1 MKKRFLPISLL
12 LTIIILAQTSFVVNA
27 NSDSGKY
34 NPRSVMQP
42 TAQSFMKSI
51 RANQE
56 TGLIDPAWLLEATK
70 GSQSRDGELNWTS
83 LGPDNYGS
91 LTRGIVY
98 DNQDAT
104 NKTIYIGTMGGG
116 IFKSVNGGITWK
128 TIGSNLMVS
137 CIAQTEDGT
146 IYVGTGDGRGAHNQ
160 NGLSDLNYESSFV
173 GSGIYKLEGETLT
186 QIESTSTFV
195 NDLAVYGN
203 KVYAATN
210 EGVKCY
216 DNGWSTL
223 IEGEAFGV
231 ETCADGDI
239 IAVVGTDVYM
249 STANG
254 FEIVTTGEENMLPKD
269 ENYKMLAA
277 APSDHNII
285 YVAYL
290 TSTYGTGN
298 IYMTSDHGATWQTAY
313 TATTIYD
320 IFGSRGL
327 LDNAIAVYPNDPRKL
342 LIGGLNLWV
351 MYDQFGDGIYRL
363 ECLSNGNAFQ
373 VSQSSGVSYYNYT
386 YIHTGIQSITFN
398 PNNINEF
405 FVGSEGGVFKGTC
418 SAATGYQFEGMN
430 RYMFDAENH
439 TSVARMFSVAFTGKD
454 NNASIGASLDHGTIH
469 IIGDASINAET
480 QAGNAIFP
488 NDNASTNAAETYGAF
503 DFTKAAG
510 PCAMSTINPN
520 AMYVTVTGGYSIGT
534 PIFRTQTAGVD
545 YDKEN
550 FSYSA
555 TESSAYISNS
565 NAFRTPIALFENYN
579 DVNSPLTAKYINRD
593 TIDAPAGSTVLIKSN
608 NSEYPFEYQLTE
620 ALAVGDSIEVQDIIS
635 STFMV
640 AVEGAVYMTRDAL
653 MFDRHADWWKI
664 GTITGIP
671 NALSISADGDVA
683 YVGTIEGNIYKYESL
698 STSVTSEEAL
708 GETVIPSTSSLVDS
722 IAETTIKVEALG
734 GTFAKTRV
742 TPNKYV
748 GGFNYNL
755 YTEAQYEDMGLE
767 AIVDELQSAEELY
780 TTNQLKTW
788 ENLSL
793 GSNYYLVST
802 AKDKNDVWSDTIKVA
817 TIKTS
822 TITSTELDATA
833 FEGRAIT
840 SIAIDP
846 ENSDNIVVTLGN
858 YGNTDYVY
866 YSTNGGASFTSKQG
880 NLPAMPVYSSLIEK
894 TTGKVILGTENGIY
908 TSDNMST
915 WTQDA
920 VIANIPVMDIKQQV
934 LANHDNK
941 YIHLVDEVGDVV
953 TTEYPGIFNEG
964 VIYIATYGRGLY
976 KCDTYKVE
984 NTEINVEENI
994 VANTSDMSIYPNPI
1008 VSDATISFSIEKSA
1022 QVSYQIYDL
1031 SGRMMMNQVLGNYGQ
1046 GSHKANFNVENL
1058 TAGTYI
1064 IKVQAG
1070 DKVETAKI
1078 LVY

>member
-27 NSDSGKY
+27 NGNSGKY
-34 NPRSVMQP
+34 TPRSVMQP

-56 TGLIDPAWLLEATK
+56 TGLIDPAWLVDATK
-70 GSQSRDGELNWTS
+70 DSQSRGGELNWTA

-91 LTRGIVY
+91 LTRAIIY

-104 NKTIYIGTMGGG
+104 NKTLYIGTMGGG

-128 TIGSNLMVS
+128 TIGTNLMVS

-146 IYVGTGDGRGAHNQ
+146 IYVGTGDGRGAHEQ
-160 NGLSDLNYESSFV
+160 NGLSDLNYENSFI

-186 QIESTSTFV
+186 QIETSTFV

-210 EGVKCY
+210 EGLKCY
-216 DNGWSTL
+216 DNAWTTL
-223 IEGEAFGV
+223 VEGEAYGV
-231 ETCADGDI
+231 EVYANGDI
-239 IAVVGTDVYM
+239 IAVVGSDVYM
-249 STANG
+249 TTSNG
-254 FEIVTTGEENMLPKD
+254 LEIVTTGEENMLPAGD
-269 ENYKMLAA
+269 TYKMVATST
-277 APSDHNII
+277 SDNNYA

-290 TSTYGTGN
+290 TSTNGTGN
-298 IYMTSDHGATWQTAY
+298 IYMTSDHGATWQVAY
-313 TATTIYD
+313 TTTTIYD

-327 LDNAIAVYPNDPRKL
+327 LDNAFVVYPNDPRKI

-351 MYDQFGDGIYRL
+351 MQDQFGDGIFRL

-373 VSQSSGVSYYNYT
+373 IAQSSGVSYYNYS
-386 YIHTGIQSITFN
+386 YIHSGIQSIVFN
-398 PNNINEF
+398 PNNVNEF

-418 SAATGYQFEGMN
+418 SAAAGYQFEGMN
-430 RYMFDAENH
+430 RYMFDADNH
-439 TSVARMFSVAFTGKD
+439 TSVARMFNVAFTGKD
-454 NNASIGASLDHGTIH
+454 NNASLGASLDHGTIH
-469 IIGDASINAET
+469 IIGDATINAET

-488 NDNASTNAAETYGAF
+488 NDNATTNAAETYGAF

-534 PIFRTQTAGVD
+534 PLFRTQTEGVD

-579 DVNSPLTAKYINRD
+579 DVNSPLTAKFYARED
-593 TIDAPAGSTVLIKSN
+593 YKKGDTVLINSN
-608 NSEYPFEYQLTE
+608 NADYPFEYVLTE
-620 ALAVGDSIEVQDIIS
+620 NLQEGDSIEVQDIVS

-640 AVEGAVYMTRDAL
+640 AVEGSVYMTRDAL
-653 MFDRHADWWKI
+653 MFDRLADWWKI

-671 NALSISADGDVA
+671 NALSISADGNVA
-683 YVGTIEGNIYKYESL
+683 YVGTIEGNLYKYENL
-698 STSVTSEEAL
+698 STSVTSEQAL
-708 GETVIPSTSSLVDS
+708 GSTVIPSTSSLVDS
-722 IAETTIKVEALG
+722 IAETTIKVETLG
-734 GTFAKTRV
+734 GTFVKTRV

-767 AIVDELQSAEELY
+767 AIVSELQSAEELY
-780 TTNQLKTW
+780 TTYQLKTW
-788 ENLSL
+788 EGLNL
-793 GSNYYLVST
+793 GANYYLVST

-822 TITSTELDATA
+822 TIPSAQLDATA

-846 ENSDNIVVTLGN
+846 ENSDNIIVTLGN
-858 YGNTDYVY
+858 YGNADYVY
-866 YSTNGGASFTSKQG
+866 YSTNGGESFTSKQG
-880 NLPAMPVYSSLIEK
+880 NLPAMPVYSSIIEK

-920 VIANIPVMDIKQQV
+920 VIANIPVMDIKQQT
-934 LANHDNK
+934 LANRKNQ
-941 YIHLVDEVGDVV
+941 YIHLVDEVGDIV

-976 KCDTYKVE
+976 KCDTYKV
-984 NTEINVEENI
+984 NDTELNVEENI
-994 VANTSDMSIYPNPI
+994 VANTVEMSIYPNPI
-1008 VSDATISFSIEKSA
+1008 VNDATISFSIEESA
-1022 QVSYQIYDL
+1022 QVSYQVYDL
-1031 SGRMMMNQVLGNYGQ
+1031 SGRMMMNKVLGNFGQ

-1058 TAGTYI
+1058 TSGTYI

-1070 DKVETAKI
+1070 EKTETAKI

>member
-27 NSDSGKY
+27 NGNSGKY
-34 NPRSVMQP
+34 TPRTVMQP

-56 TGLIDPAWLLEATK
+56 TGLIDPAWLVDATK
-70 GSQSRDGELNWTS
+70 SSQSRDGELNWTS

-91 LTRGIVY
+91 LTRAIVY

-104 NKTIYIGTMGGG
+104 NKTLYIGTMGGG

-128 TIGSNLMVS
+128 TIGTNLMVS
-137 CIAQTEDGT
+137 CMAQTEDGT

-160 NGLSDLNYESSFV
+160 NGLSDLNYENSFI

-186 QIESTSTFV
+186 QIETSTFV

-210 EGVKCY
+210 EGLKCY
-216 DNGWSTL
+216 DNAWTTL
-223 IEGEAFGV
+223 VEGEAYGV
-231 ETCADGDI
+231 EVYTNGDI

-249 STANG
+249 TTANG
-254 FEIVTTGEENMLPKD
+254 LEIVTTGEENMLPNGD
-269 ENYKMLAA
+269 TYKMVATSPTDNNYA
-277 APSDHNII
+277 

-298 IYMTSDHGATWQTAY
+298 IYMTSDHGATWQVAY
-313 TATTIYD
+313 TTTTIYD

-327 LDNAIAVYPNDPRKL
+327 LDNAFVVYPNDPRKV

-351 MYDQFGDGIYRL
+351 MQDQFGDGIFRL

-373 VSQSSGVSYYNYT
+373 ISQSSGVSYYNYT
-386 YIHTGIQSITFN
+386 YIHTGIQSIVFN

-418 SAATGYQFEGMN
+418 SAAAGYQFEGMN

-439 TSVARMFSVAFTGKD
+439 TSVARMFNVAFTGKD
-454 NNASIGASLDHGTIH
+454 NNASLGASLDHGTIH
-469 IIGDASINAET
+469 IIGDATVNAET

-488 NDNASTNAAETYGAF
+488 NDNATTNAAETYGPF

-510 PCAMSTINPN
+510 PCAMSTIAPET
-520 AMYVTVTGGYSIGT
+520 MYVTVTGGYSIGT

-579 DVNSPLTAKYINRD
+579 DVNSPLTTKFYAREDYNKGD
-593 TIDAPAGSTVLIKSN
+593 VVLINSN
-608 NSEYPFEYQLTE
+608 NADYPFEYVLTE
-620 ALAVGDSIEVQDIIS
+620 NLQEGDSIEVQDIVS
-635 STFMV
+635 STFMA

-653 MFDRHADWWKI
+653 MFDRLADWWKI

-698 STSVTSEEAL
+698 STSVTSEQAL
-708 GETVIPSTSSLVDS
+708 GTTVIPSTSSLVDS
-722 IAETTIKVEALG
+722 IAETTIKVELLG

-755 YTEAQYEDMGLE
+755 YTEAQYENMGLD
-767 AIVDELQSAEELY
+767 AIVNELQSAEELY
-780 TTNQLKTW
+780 TTYQLKTW
-788 ENLSL
+788 EDLNL

-822 TITSTELDATA
+822 TIPSAQLDATA

-846 ENSDNIVVTLGN
+846 ENANNIVVTLGN

-866 YSTNGGASFTSKQG
+866 YSTNGGESFTSKQG
-880 NLPAMPVYSSLIEK
+880 NLPAMPVYSSIIEK

-941 YIHLVDEVGDVV
+941 YIHLVDEVGDIV

-976 KCDTYKVE
+976 KCDTYKV
-984 NTEINVEENI
+984 NNSEINVEENI
-994 VANTSDMSIYPNPI
+994 AANTVEMSIYPNPI
-1008 VSDATISFSIEKSA
+1008 VNDATISFSIEESA

-1031 SGRMMMNQVLGNYGQ
+1031 SGRMMMNKVLGNFGQ

-1064 IKVQAG
+1064 IRVQAG
-1070 DKVETAKI
+1070 EKTETAKI